1 MTEYSE
7 RPKDKTEN
15 IEINW
20 SALASKGFLTPDNVN
35 YRLSEEYRAIKRPL
49 INNALN
55 GKVKGISRSNLILI
69 TSSLPNEGK
78 TYSAINL
85 AVSIAC
91 ERDKNVL
98 LIDAD
103 IPKPSVAKTLDIH
116 YKYGL
121 TDYLDGTIENFSD
134 SILQTNLKD
143 LSIIC
148 SGKHHSYSTELF
160 ASNRMQQ
167 LVNELT
173 EAYSDRII
181 IIDSAPL
188 LATTQGE
195 VLASMAGQIVL
206 VVEAEQTPQE
216 VVLESIRRLK
226 SNDVVLLLLNKS
238 RNNVDINY
246 YGYGQYGNI

>member
-1 MTEYSE
+1 
-7 RPKDKTEN
+7 
-15 IEINW
+15 
-20 SALASKGFLTPDNVN
+20 
-35 YRLSEEYRAIKRPL
+35 
-49 INNALN
+49 
-55 GKVKGISRSNLILI
+55 
-69 TSSLPNEGK
+69 
-78 TYSAINL
+78 
-85 AVSIAC
+85 
-91 ERDKNVL
+91 
-98 LIDAD
+98 
-103 IPKPSVAKTLDIH
+103 
-116 YKYGL
+116 
-121 TDYLDGTIENFSD
+121 
-134 SILQTNLKD
+134 
-143 LSIIC
+143 
-148 SGKHHSYSTELF
+148 
-160 ASNRMQQ
+160 MQQ